1 MAITNVTEVFSKVPQ
16 SFNAKAAKSLNA
28 VFQFD
33 ITGEGGGNWTVIVKE
48 GACQVNQ
55 GKHSAPTVTLTMSSE
70 TWLSMVNKQLNGM
83 QAFMSG
89 KLKVSG
95 DIMLAQRIP
104 DLFAI

>member
-1 MAITNVTEVFSKVPQ
+1 MAINDVKEVFSRVPQ
-16 SFNAKAAKSLNA
+16 TFNPNAAKNVNA

-33 ITGEGGGNWTVIVKE
+33 ITGEGGGNWNVVVK
-48 GACQVNQ
+48 GGTCQVSE
-55 GKHSAPTVTLTMSSE
+55 GKANAPTVTLTMSAE
-70 TWLSMVNKQLNGM
+70 TWLAMVNKQINGM

-104 DLFAI
+104 DLFPF

>member
-1 MAITNVTEVFSKVPQ
+1 MAITDVKEVFSRVPEA
-16 SFNAKAAKSLNA
+16 FDPNAAKNVNA

-33 ITGEGGGNWTVIVKE
+33 ITGQGGGNWNVEVKA
-48 GACQVNQ
+48 GTCQVSE
-55 GKHSAPTVTLTMSSE
+55 GKANAPTVTVTMSSE
-70 TWLSMVNKQLNGM
+70 TWLAMANKQINAM

-104 DLFAI
+104 DLFAF